1 MNKKTQPVLA
11 MILKGY
17 PRISET
23 FISNEIRLLEQRGVK
38 IHIIS
43 MRKPREN
50 FTHKSISEI
59 KAEVSY
65 LPSTLEGCLE
75 ELFGSADMDAGLK
88 DKRYG
93 IDSAFTSRIDNIWK
107 VYKDSGS
114 EASFKHMLQAEF
126 IVEKILPGSD
136 IFHFHAHFA
145 HSPCS
150 VARDASRL
158 SGLPFSFTA
167 HAKDIYTQKPEKITA
182 KISEAKF
189 AVTCTG
195 YNCDYLQSIA
205 PEGKPIHKVYHGID
219 LKLFSSD
226 KKYTS
231 SAPYEIFTVARFTA
245 KKGLPTVFKALKKL
259 DEKGIDF
266 SYKIVG
272 DGDEREETLA
282 LIDKL
287 GLSEKCTWLGAKP
300 HEEVLDLYR
309 KADLF
314 TLGCEIAE
322 NGDRD
327 GIPNVLAESMAMSVP
342 VVTTTVSGIPELVES
357 GRTGLLVEPGDH
369 EAMADA
375 MERILTDQELRKSV
389 IPAAKER
396 VHEIFDNRYWINKLA
411 DVYEIYGIKAGS

>member
-1 MNKKTQPVLA
+1 MINKNQPVLA

-23 FISNEIRLLEQRGVK
+23 FISNEIRLLEKRGVK

-43 MRKPREN
+43 MRKPREE
-50 FTHKSISEI
+50 FAHKSISEI

-65 LPSTLEGCLE
+65 LPSTVEGCLE
-75 ELFGSADMDAGLK
+75 GLFGSTDEDAGLK
-88 DKRYG
+88 DPRYG
-93 IDSAFTSRIDNIWK
+93 KDSEFTVRIDKIWDTLRETK
-107 VYKDSGS
+107 SQ
-114 EASFKHMLQAEF
+114 ASFKHMLQAEY
-126 IVEKILPGSD
+126 IVEKVLPGSD
-136 IFHFHAHFA
+136 IFHIHAHFA
-145 HSPCS
+145 HSPTS
-150 VARDASRL
+150 VARNASRL

-167 HAKDIYTQKPEKITA
+167 HAKDIYTQAPSKITA

-195 YNCDYLQSIA
+195 YNCKYLEEIA

-219 LKLFSSD
+219 LKLFTSD
-226 KKYTS
+226 KPFS
-231 SAPYEIFTVARFTA
+231 SAPPYEIFTVARFTP

-272 DGDEREETLA
+272 DGDDRESTLA
-282 LIDKL
+282 MVDEL
-287 GLSEKCTWLGAKP
+287 GLSKRVTWLGTKA
-300 HEEVLDLYR
+300 HEEVLELYR
-309 KADLF
+309 TADLF
-314 TLGCEIAE
+314 ALGCEIAE

-342 VVTTTVSGIPELVES
+342 VVATTVSGIPELVEH
-357 GRTGLLVEPGDH
+357 GKTGMLVESGDY

-375 MERILTDQELRKSV
+375 MEKILTDQDLRLAM
-389 IPAAKER
+389 IPAAKAK
-396 VHEIFDNRYWINKLA
+396 VHEIFDNRYWINVLA
-411 DVYEIYGIKAGS
+411 DVYELYGIKASA

>member
-1 MNKKTQPVLA
+1 

-43 MRKPREN
+43 MRKPRED

-93 IDSAFTSRIDNIWK
+93 EDKEFTARIDKIWE
-107 VYKDSGS
+107 VYNETGS

-126 IVEKILPGSD
+126 IVEKVLPGSD

-150 VARDASRL
+150 VARNASRL

-195 YNCDYLQSIA
+195 YNCEYLQSIA
-205 PEGKPIHKVYHGID
+205 PQGKPIHKVYHGID
-219 LKLFSSD
+219 LDLFSSD
-226 KKYTS
+226 KEHSS

-245 KKGLPTVFKALKKL
+245 KKGLPTVFRALKKL
-259 DEKGIDF
+259 DEKGVDF

-272 DGDEREETLA
+272 DGDEREQTLP
-282 LIDKL
+282 LLEEL
-287 GLSEKCTWLGAKP
+287 GIAHRYTWLGTKP
-300 HEEVLDLYR
+300 HEEVLELYR

-314 TLGCEIAE
+314 ALGCEIAE

-342 VVTTTVSGIPELVES
+342 VVATTVSGIPELIEN
-357 GRTGLLVEPGDH
+357 GKTGLLVEPGDH
-369 EAMADA
+369 ESMADA
-375 MERILTDQELRKSV
+375 MEKMLTDQEFRKSV

-396 VHEIFDNRYWINKLA
+396 VHEIFDNKYWINKLA
-411 DVYEIYGIKAGS
+411 DVYELYDIKAG

>member
-1 MNKKTQPVLA
+1 MSTAKHPVLA

-43 MRKPREN
+43 MRKPRED

-65 LPSTLEGCLE
+65 LPSSIEGCLE
-75 ELFGSADMDAGLK
+75 GLFGSTDMNAGLK
-88 DKRYG
+88 DPRYG
-93 IDSAFTSRIDNIWK
+93 QDSEFTDRIDKIWK
-107 VYKDSGS
+107 VYKDTGS

-126 IVEKILPGSD
+126 IVQKVLPGSE

-150 VARDASRL
+150 VARNVSRL

-167 HAKDIYTQKPEKITA
+167 HAKDIYTQKPEKVTA

-195 YNCDYLQSIA
+195 YNCNYLESIA
-205 PEGKPIHKVYHGID
+205 PAGKPIHKVYHGID
-219 LKLFSSD
+219 LNLFSSD
-226 KKYTS
+226 KEFTS
-231 SAPYEIFTVARFTA
+231 GAPYEIFTVARFTP

-259 DEKGIDF
+259 DDRGIDF

-272 DGDEREETLA
+272 DGDDRESTLA
-282 LIDKL
+282 ILDEL
-287 GLSEKCTWLGAKP
+287 GIADKCTWLGTKT
-300 HEEVLDLYR
+300 HEEVLELYR

-314 TLGCEIAE
+314 AIGCEIAE

-342 VVTTTVSGIPELVES
+342 VVATTVSGIPELVEH
-357 GRTGLLVEPGDH
+357 GKTGLLVEPRDH
-369 EAMADA
+369 ESMADA
-375 MERILTDQELRKSV
+375 MEKMLTDQEFRKSV

-411 DVYEIYGIKAGS
+411 DVYEIYGIKAGR

>member
-1 MNKKTQPVLA
+1 

-43 MRKPREN
+43 MRKPRED
-50 FTHKSISEI
+50 FTHKSIAEI

-65 LPSTLEGCLE
+65 LPSTIEGCLE
-75 ELFGSADMDAGLK
+75 KLFGSTDRDAGLK
-88 DKRYG
+88 DPRYG
-93 IDSAFTSRIDNIWK
+93 QDAEFTERIDKIWK
-107 VYKDSGS
+107 VYRETESD
-114 EASFKHMLQAEF
+114 ASFKHMLQAEY

-150 VARDASRL
+150 VARNASRL

-226 KKYTS
+226 KEHTT
-231 SAPYEIFTVARFTA
+231 SAPYEIFTVARFTS
-245 KKGLPTVFKALKKL
+245 KKGLPTVFRALKKL
-259 DEKGIDF
+259 ADSGIDF

-272 DGDEREETLA
+272 DGDERESTLA
-282 LIDKL
+282 LLEELKISDR
-287 GLSEKCTWLGAKP
+287 CTWLGTKT
-300 HEEVLDLYR
+300 HEEVLELYR
-309 KADLF
+309 RADLF
-314 TLGCEIAE
+314 AIGCEIAE

-327 GIPNVLAESMAMSVP
+327 GIPNVLAESMAMCVP
-342 VVTTTVSGIPELVES
+342 VVATTVSGIPELVEH
-357 GRTGLLVEPGDH
+357 GKTGLLVEPGNH
-369 EAMADA
+369 ESMAEAMEK
-375 MERILTDQELRKSV
+375 MLTDQDLRQAV
-389 IPAAKER
+389 IPAALKR

-411 DVYEIYGIKAGS
+411 DVYEIYGIRAGA